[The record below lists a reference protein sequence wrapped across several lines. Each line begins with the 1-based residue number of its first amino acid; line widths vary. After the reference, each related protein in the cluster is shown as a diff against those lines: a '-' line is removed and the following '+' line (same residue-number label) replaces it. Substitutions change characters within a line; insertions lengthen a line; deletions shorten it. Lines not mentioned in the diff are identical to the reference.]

1 MTAPAPAGYIALPV
15 TTDPEALASDAIAYL
30 AAQQPGWVARE
41 GHLETWMLRAFARM
55 ANESAKVAAQA
66 PLAIFRYFGERLL
79 DLPPLVGARAQ
90 ASSTWTLT
98 DTAGH
103 TIPAGTTV
111 GYRTS
116 ASSLVLL
123 RTVADVV
130 VPAGSNRT
138 AAGAVLLEA
147 VEVGGSVNGLPAA
160 PLVVVDNLAAVA
172 AVETTT
178 VTAGGA
184 DAETE
189 SVYLDRLAAE
199 LQLLSPRP
207 ILPKDFAALARN
219 EPYVGRAVAID
230 GFNRSDGSYGNAR
243 LVTVAAV
250 DALGQPLTTSQ
261 KNTLRAK
268 LDGAREVNFV
278 VDVID
283 PTYTT
288 VDITAQV
295 VPLPGENVATV
306 SKAVVSALM
315 AFLSPAQWGGPSPAW
330 HNTTAVRYLTVAHVL
345 NGVPGVDYVS
355 GLQIASG
362 GGQLATVDA
371 VLFGA
376 APLPRVGALNVVIAG
391 VGPDTGNPIPEPDL
405 VSANATLAGLGTVT
419 AGAGVDSARFA
430 NATMG
435 GVANLAASPGA
446 TAGGDGVQA
455 AVTMGWGTP
464 MWGDEF
470 EYTGR
475 PDGNKWGLY
484 DGPGHVGNGLRR
496 PSAWT
501 VANGVCT
508 CFGDAGGTTG
518 GMAFKQSRQ
527 FYRVECRARMYETSP
542 GSSGSQYHPVLLL
555 WPDSDRW
562 PNDGELDY
570 METDIGQPDIDA
582 FMHHPATSV
591 IQDHY
596 SKNLDITVWHNY
608 ALEWRSGLLIGY
620 VDGVEWFRDSGS
632 WVSNIPAM
640 HETVQLDNFGG
651 STHKPAV
658 LELMFF
664 RAYSL

>member
-376 APLPRVGALNVVIAG
+376 APLPG
-391 VGPDTGNPIPEPDL
+391 
-405 VSANATLAGLGTVT
+405 SA
-419 AGAGVDSARFA
+419 
-430 NATMG
+430 
-435 GVANLAASPGA
+435 P
-446 TAGGDGVQA
+446 
-455 AVTMGWGTP
+455 
-464 MWGDEF
+464 
-470 EYTGR
+470 
-475 PDGNKWGLY
+475 
-484 DGPGHVGNGLRR
+484 
-496 PSAWT
+496 
-501 VANGVCT
+501 
-508 CFGDAGGTTG
+508 
-518 GMAFKQSRQ
+518 
-527 FYRVECRARMYETSP
+527 
-542 GSSGSQYHPVLLL
+542 
-555 WPDSDRW
+555 
-562 PNDGELDY
+562 
-570 METDIGQPDIDA
+570 
-582 FMHHPATSV
+582 
-591 IQDHY
+591 
-596 SKNLDITVWHNY
+596 
-608 ALEWRSGLLIGY
+608 
-620 VDGVEWFRDSGS
+620 
-632 WVSNIPAM
+632 
-640 HETVQLDNFGG
+640 
-651 STHKPAV
+651 
-658 LELMFF
+658 
-664 RAYSL
+664 